1 VPRLRRVTREPGSP
15 AARSAPAVDA
25 RLPQLLLL
33 GQALA
38 GLVAGVL
45 WWAATRSP
53 ATWLVGEPVVTSPL
67 TSPVA
72 RDGVFAVGGVLL
84 GIAVGVVVLRRGRQR
99 PLLLLTAAL
108 AGALAGS
115 LLAAAVGAA
124 LPPRNPS
131 DPRHV
136 AVSADGVLLLW
147 PLAVSAVILFGTLT
161 SALTDW
167 VRRPVE
173 PAREETA
180 VADLHG
186 SDPHGSDPHGSDPHG

>member
-1 VPRLRRVTREPGSP
+1 VV
-15 AARSAPAVDA
+15 
-25 RLPQLLLL
+25 
-33 GQALA
+33 
-38 GLVAGVL
+38 GLVAGVV
-45 WWAATRSP
+45 WWALTRSP

-84 GIAVGVVVLRRGRQR
+84 GVAAGVVVLRRGRRR

-115 LLAAAVGAA
+115 LLAAGAGSA
-124 LPPRNPS
+124 LPPRPPS

-136 AVSADGVLLLW
+136 AVSAAGVLLLW
-147 PLAVSAVILFGTLT
+147 PLALSAVVLLGTLT

-167 VRRPVE
+167 VRAPRADDLSAE
-173 PAREETA
+173 PE
-180 VADLHG
+180 
-186 SDPHGSDPHGSDPHG
+186 PHA